1 MIRGLYA
8 AASGMIMGV
17 LRQGLIA
24 QDVANANTPGY
35 KQVSLPPTRAT
46 QLNLHR
52 LSTAQTT
59 ASTPAVGPAGT
70 GVYPAPMETDFGQ
83 GVLQSTGRSLDVA
96 LEGEGFFQVQTPE
109 GVRFTRDGRF
119 HRDAAG
125 NLVTTQGYLVLS
137 ANSQSVQL
145 PQAGEVVIARDGT
158 VSVDEQAAGR
168 LGIFQVPVV
177 SLQRAG
183 ENLFVSTPVPG
194 QAPAATPQPA
204 TDVRVRQGF
213 LEGSN
218 VDIAGTLVEM
228 MSVARTYEASQRLVQ
243 VQDEVLA
250 RTMDV
255 GRLG

>member
-35 KQVSLPPTRAT
+35 KQVGLPPTRAT

-52 LSTAQTT
+52 LSTAQP
-59 ASTPAVGPAGT
+59 AVSTPAVGPVGT
-70 GVYPAPMETDFGQ
+70 GVYPAPVETNFGQ

-119 HRDAAG
+119 HRDADG
-125 NLVTTQGYLVLS
+125 NLVTTQGYLVLN
-137 ANSQSVQL
+137 ANGQPMQL
-145 PQAGEVVIARDGT
+145 PQAGEVAIARDGT
-158 VSVDEQAAGR
+158 VSVDEQAVGR
-168 LGIFQVPVV
+168 LGLFQVPVV

-183 ENLFVSTPVPG
+183 ENLFISTS
-194 QAPAATPQPA
+194 AAASQPA

-243 VQDEVLA
+243 IQDQVLA

>member
-46 QLNLHR
+46 QLNLRR
-52 LSTAQTT
+52 LSTAQPT
-59 ASTPAVGPAGT
+59 ASTPTVGPVGT
-70 GVYPAPMETDFGQ
+70 GVYPAPMETNFGQ

-119 HRDAAG
+119 HRDADG
-125 NLVTTQGYLVLS
+125 NLVTTQGYLVLD
-137 ANSQSVQL
+137 ANGQPMQL
-145 PQAGEVVIARDGT
+145 PQTGEVTIAGDGT
-158 VSVDEQAAGR
+158 VSVDEQAIGR
-168 LGIFQVPVV
+168 LGLFQVPVV

-183 ENLFVSTPVPG
+183 ENLFISAPG
-194 QAPAATPQPA
+194 PAQASAAAPQPA
-204 TDVRVRQGF
+204 TDVQVRQGF

-243 VQDEVLA
+243 VQDQVLA